1 MAIRKKAAKKKAA
14 KKAEE
19 KVKEAVDYPSPD
31 STVEILPDRD
41 TARRD
46 EFADGYRQALIEV
59 RDKLAPHTHPAVL
72 SRIGGVLQ
80 WLESKLGPDAS
91 DDNALKEGDDA

>member
-14 KKAEE
+14 KKTE
-19 KVKEAVDYPSPD
+19 EAVDYPFPD
-31 STVEILPDRD
+31 SERHLTE
-41 TARRD
+41 RD

-80 WLESKLGPDAS
+80 WIDSKIGAKEVEAS
-91 DDNALKEGDDA
+91 DENALKEGDDA

>member
-19 KVKEAVDYPSPD
+19 KAKEAVDYPFPASERA
-31 STVEILPDRD
+31 TVQP
-41 TARRD
+41 D
-46 EFADGYRQALIEV
+46 EFTQGYQQALIEV

-80 WLESKLGPDAS
+80 WIDSKIDAKEVEAS
-91 DDNALKEGDDA
+91 DENALKEGDDA